1 MSHTGVEVFDFL
13 LYTIYPVIGIFLVEV
28 VSRLVKSPKWIKLW
42 IQAIVSVGFGI
53 YYWFILP
60 APQNFPLT
68 AMVMFALA
76 VALIYQGRRAKI
88 SPDKSPLLI
97 LKSLKDS
104 FEDIWFIAP
113 SVSYYFSL
121 SESFCPDLTEFYTPV
136 FFGKSMFCTKWILAI
151 ITLKW

>member
-42 IQAIVSVGFGI
+42 IQAVVSIGFGI

-76 VALIYQGRRAKI
+76 LALIYQGRRAKI
-88 SPDKSPLLI
+88 SPDKSP
-97 LKSLKDS
+97 
-104 FEDIWFIAP
+104 
-113 SVSYYFSL
+113 Y
-121 SESFCPDLTEFYTPV
+121 
-136 FFGKSMFCTKWILAI
+136 
-151 ITLKW
+151 